1 MADDSPKK
9 KPRASTRL
17 RRDPVADQSAWRTKF
32 RATQI
37 KFDDIQKTI
46 FLEAMLEHGRKMLA
60 AKKADVSLE
69 TVNRHLENDEEF
81 AKLYDQVV
89 EERAGRIVE
98 QLEREALE
106 GFTQPIF
113 DKDGNE
119 IGEKRIYESGL
130 RAMLL
135 KRFDDA
141 YRDRQEI
148 DLKGSGGVLV
158 VPADISPQDW
168 IAQQLE
174 KNKSSEPPPK
184 ILPSGAVEGEG

>member
-1 MADDSPKK
+1 MAIDKK
-9 KPRASTRL
+9 TGGAVK
-17 RRDPVADQSAWRTKF
+17 RRGGGEADQTNWRQQLKAS
-32 RATQI
+32 RI
-37 KFDDIQKTI
+37 KFDDKQKRI
-46 FLEAMLEHGRKMLA
+46 FLEAILRHGKKMLA
-60 AKKADVSLE
+60 CKEAGVCLQ
-69 TVNRHLENDEEF
+69 TVNGHLENDPDF
-81 AKLYDQVV
+81 ADLYDMTV
-89 EERAGRIVE
+89 EERSGRIVE

-119 IGEKRIYESGL
+119 IGEKRIYETGL
-130 RAMLL
+130 RAMML
-135 KRFDDA
+135 KRFDND

-174 KNKSSEPPPK
+174 KNKTSEPPPK